1 MGALVLVLKAIKDFA
16 TFIPGINPTRAEK
29 QFGTQVLNYYDQ
41 QSFEADYKHVDVIG
55 ENELKFS
62 SLNNAALNAGD
73 LIISNALRLAAMVG
87 ENNAGKVLSLNFTKI
102 VLDSVH
108 LDQRYFLFLFNE
120 FKDVSRQ
127 KDRGSQ
133 GTGLV
138 QRIPLRALGEILIP
152 VIPLA
157 EQKKIGAIYT
167 ERLKLQNNL
176 NKYSALIE
184 QFTSSIITENLK
196 GAMTNEKPNEK

>member
-1 MGALVLVLKAIKDFA
+1 MLVLILREIKDLA

-29 QFGTQVLNYYDQ
+29 QFGKQLINYYDQ
-41 QSFEADYKHVDVIG
+41 PSFEADYNHVDDSG
-55 ENELKFS
+55 EAALKFS

-73 LIISNALRLAAMVG
+73 LIISNGSRLAAMVG

-102 VLDSVH
+102 VLDSDH
-108 LDQRYFLFLFNE
+108 LDQRYFLFLFND
-120 FKDVSRQ
+120 FKEVQRQ
-127 KDRGSQ
+127 KERGSQ
-133 GTGLV
+133 RSGLV

-184 QFTSSIITENLK
+184 RFTSAIIAENLK
-196 GAMTNEKPNEK
+196 GAMPT

>member
-1 MGALVLVLKAIKDFA
+1 MILREIKDFA

-29 QFGTQVLNYYDQ
+29 QFGKQLINYYDQ
-41 QSFEADYKHVDVIG
+41 PSFEADYNHVDDIG

-73 LIISNALRLAAMVG
+73 LIISNGSRLAAMVG
-87 ENNAGKVLSLNFTKI
+87 KNNAGKVLALNFTKI
-102 VLDSVH
+102 DLDSDH
-108 LDQRYFLFLFNE
+108 LDQRYFLFLFND
-120 FKDVSRQ
+120 FKEVQRQ
-127 KDRGSQ
+127 KERGSQ
-133 GTGLV
+133 RSGLV
-138 QRIPLRALGEILIP
+138 QRIPLRTLGEILIP

-184 QFTSSIITENLK
+184 RFTSAIIAENLK
-196 GAMTNEKPNEK
+196 GAMPT

>member
-1 MGALVLVLKAIKDFA
+1 MVLREIKDFA
-16 TFIPGINPTRAEK
+16 TFIPGINSTRAEK
-29 QFGTQVLNYYDQ
+29 QFGKQVINYYDQ
-41 QSFEADYKHVDVIG
+41 QSFEADYKRVDVIG

-73 LIISNALRLAAMVG
+73 LIISNATQLAAMVG
-87 ENNAGKVLSLNFTKI
+87 ENNAGKVLPLNFTK
-102 VLDSVH
+102 VELDSDH
-108 LDQRYFLFLFNE
+108 LDQRYFLFLFND
-120 FKDVSRQ
+120 FKEVQRQ
-127 KDRGSQ
+127 KERGSQ
-133 GTGLV
+133 RSGLV

-184 QFTSSIITENLK
+184 QFTSAIIAENLK
-196 GAMTNEKPNEK
+196 GAMPT

>member
-1 MGALVLVLKAIKDFA
+1 MLVLILREIKDFA

-29 QFGTQVLNYYDQ
+29 QFGKQVINYYDQ
-41 QSFEADYKHVDVIG
+41 PSFEADYNHVDDSG
-55 ENELKFS
+55 EAALKFS

-73 LIISNALRLAAMVG
+73 LIISNGSRLAAMVG

-102 VLDSVH
+102 VLDSDH
-108 LDQRYFLFLFNE
+108 LDQRYFLFLFND
-120 FKDVSRQ
+120 FKEVQRQ
-127 KDRGSQ
+127 KERGSQ
-133 GTGLV
+133 RSGLV

-184 QFTSSIITENLK
+184 RFTSAIIAENLK
-196 GAMTNEKPNEK
+196 GAMPT

>member
-1 MGALVLVLKAIKDFA
+1 MVLREIKDFA

-29 QFGTQVLNYYDQ
+29 QFGTQVINYYDQ
-41 QSFEADYKHVDVIG
+41 PSFEADYNHVDASG
-55 ENELKFS
+55 EAELKFS

-73 LIISNALRLAAMVG
+73 LIISNASRLAAMVG

-102 VLDSVH
+102 VLDSDH
-108 LDQRYFLFLFNE
+108 LDPRYFLFLFND
-120 FKDVSRQ
+120 FKEVQRQ
-127 KDRGSQ
+127 KERGSQ
-133 GTGLV
+133 RSGLV

-176 NKYSALIE
+176 NKYSALVE
-184 QFTSSIITENLK
+184 QFTSAIIAENLK
-196 GAMTNEKPNEK
+196 GAMPHEESRKK

>member
-1 MGALVLVLKAIKDFA
+1 VLVLILREIKDFA

-29 QFGTQVLNYYDQ
+29 QFGKQLINYYDQ
-41 QSFEADYKHVDVIG
+41 PSFEADYNHVDDIG

-73 LIISNALRLAAMVG
+73 LIISNGSRLAAMVG
-87 ENNAGKVLSLNFTKI
+87 KNNAGKVLALNFTKI
-102 VLDSVH
+102 DLDSDH
-108 LDQRYFLFLFNE
+108 LDQRYFLFLFND
-120 FKDVSRQ
+120 FKEVQRQ
-127 KDRGSQ
+127 KERGSQ
-133 GTGLV
+133 RSGLV
-138 QRIPLRALGEILIP
+138 QRIPLRTLGEILIP

-184 QFTSSIITENLK
+184 RFTSAIIAENLK
-196 GAMTNEKPNEK
+196 GAMPT

>member
-1 MGALVLVLKAIKDFA
+1 MILREIKDLA

-29 QFGTQVLNYYDQ
+29 QFGKQLINYYDQ
-41 QSFEADYKHVDVIG
+41 PSFEADYNHVDDSG
-55 ENELKFS
+55 EAALKFS

-73 LIISNALRLAAMVG
+73 LIISNGSRLAAMVG

-102 VLDSVH
+102 VLDSDH
-108 LDQRYFLFLFNE
+108 LDQRYFLFLFND
-120 FKDVSRQ
+120 FKEVQRQ
-127 KDRGSQ
+127 KERGSQ
-133 GTGLV
+133 RSGLV

-152 VIPLA
+152 IIPLA

-184 QFTSSIITENLK
+184 QFTNSIIAENLK
-196 GAMTNEKPNEK
+196 GAMPT

>member
-1 MGALVLVLKAIKDFA
+1 MILREIKDLA
-16 TFIPGINPTRAEK
+16 TFIPGINPTRAKK
-29 QFGTQVLNYYDQ
+29 QFGKQVINYYDQ
-41 QSFEADYKHVDVIG
+41 PSFEADYNHVDDIG

-73 LIISNALRLAAMVG
+73 LIISNGSRLAAMVG
-87 ENNAGKVLSLNFTKI
+87 KNNAGKVLALNFTKI
-102 VLDSVH
+102 DLDSDH
-108 LDQRYFLFLFNE
+108 LDQRYFLFLFND
-120 FKDVSRQ
+120 FKEVQRQ
-127 KDRGSQ
+127 KERGSQ
-133 GTGLV
+133 RSGLV
-138 QRIPLRALGEILIP
+138 QRIPLRTLGEILIP

-184 QFTSSIITENLK
+184 RFTSAIIAENLK
-196 GAMTNEKPNEK
+196 GAMPT

>member
-1 MGALVLVLKAIKDFA
+1 MLVLILREIKDFA

-29 QFGTQVLNYYDQ
+29 QFGKQLINYYDQ
-41 QSFEADYKHVDVIG
+41 PSFEADYNHVDVIG

-73 LIISNALRLAAMVG
+73 LIISNASRLAAMVG
-87 ENNAGKVLSLNFTKI
+87 ENNAGKALSLNFTKI
-102 VLDSVH
+102 VLDSDH
-108 LDQRYFLFLFNE
+108 LDQRYFLFLFND
-120 FKDVSRQ
+120 FKEVQRQ
-127 KDRGSQ
+127 KERGSQ
-133 GTGLV
+133 RSGLV

-184 QFTSSIITENLK
+184 QFTNSIIAENLK
-196 GAMTNEKPNEK
+196 GAKPT

>member
-1 MGALVLVLKAIKDFA
+1 VLVLILREIKDFA

-29 QFGTQVLNYYDQ
+29 QFGKQVINYYDQ
-41 QSFEADYKHVDVIG
+41 PSFEADYNHVDDSG
-55 ENELKFS
+55 EAALKFS

-73 LIISNALRLAAMVG
+73 LIISNGSRLAAMVG

-102 VLDSVH
+102 VLDSDH
-108 LDQRYFLFLFNE
+108 LDQRYFLFLFND
-120 FKDVSRQ
+120 FKEVQRQ
-127 KDRGSQ
+127 KERGSQ
-133 GTGLV
+133 RSGLV

-184 QFTSSIITENLK
+184 RFTSAIIAENLK
-196 GAMTNEKPNEK
+196 GAMPT

>member
-1 MGALVLVLKAIKDFA
+1 MILREIKDLA

-29 QFGTQVLNYYDQ
+29 QFGKQFINYYDQ
-41 QSFEADYKHVDVIG
+41 PSFEADYNHVDDSG
-55 ENELKFS
+55 EAALKFS

-73 LIISNALRLAAMVG
+73 LIISNGSRLAAMVG

-102 VLDSVH
+102 VLDSDH
-108 LDQRYFLFLFNE
+108 FDPRYFLFLFND
-120 FKDVSRQ
+120 FKEVQRQ
-127 KDRGSQ
+127 KERGSQ
-133 GTGLV
+133 RSGLV

-184 QFTSSIITENLK
+184 RFTSAIIAENLK
-196 GAMTNEKPNEK
+196 GAMPT

>member
-1 MGALVLVLKAIKDFA
+1 MLVLILREIKDLA

-29 QFGTQVLNYYDQ
+29 QFGKQVINYYDQ
-41 QSFEADYKHVDVIG
+41 PSFEADYNHVDDSG
-55 ENELKFS
+55 EAALKFS

-73 LIISNALRLAAMVG
+73 LIISNGSRLAAMVG

-102 VLDSVH
+102 VLDSDH
-108 LDQRYFLFLFNE
+108 LDQRYFLFLFND
-120 FKDVSRQ
+120 FKEVQRQ
-127 KDRGSQ
+127 KERGSQ
-133 GTGLV
+133 RSGLV

-184 QFTSSIITENLK
+184 RFTSAIIAENLK
-196 GAMTNEKPNEK
+196 GAMPT